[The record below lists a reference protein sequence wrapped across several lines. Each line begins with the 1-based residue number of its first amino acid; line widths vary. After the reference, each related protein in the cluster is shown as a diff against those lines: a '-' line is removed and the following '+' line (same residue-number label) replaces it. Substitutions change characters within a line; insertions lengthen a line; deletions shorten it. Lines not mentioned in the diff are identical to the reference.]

1 MTFKSLES
9 KNSDSVFNSFYFS
22 LCVFFYF
29 RFVYFNLAIFA
40 LKCHK
45 YCLSIWAVRG
55 VVCWESV
62 NGSRKTTK
70 LKKNESQEE
79 LEICNRIAIKKCH
92 FDTCQFVFKW
102 TFPPLLLM
110 GHISLFFELRN
121 KIKQSGGNISAKCQS
136 LLKACIQFFSGK
148 RKITTIS
155 QFLPSNINKK
165 IYINFSLRIFETVL
179 RIALP

>member
-1 MTFKSLES
+1 MRFLLFSFCIFQPCHFCLEVS
-9 KNSDSVFNSFYFS
+9 QV
-22 LCVFFYF
+22 
-29 RFVYFNLAIFA
+29 
-40 LKCHK
+40 
-45 YCLSIWAVRG
+45 LSIYMGGAG

-70 LKKNESQEE
+70 RKKNESQEE

>member
-1 MTFKSLES
+1 LICYSNVDVVETETLCIYSAFLAHDHNQILQPSTERLFVGPVSSISLRKSNECFCNLTFDMTFKSLES

-55 VVCWESV
+55 VVYWESV

-70 LKKNESQEE
+70 RKKNESQEE

-92 FDTCQFVFKW
+92 FDTCQFVFK
-102 TFPPLLLM
+102 
-110 GHISLFFELRN
+110 
-121 KIKQSGGNISAKCQS
+121 
-136 LLKACIQFFSGK
+136 
-148 RKITTIS
+148 
-155 QFLPSNINKK
+155 
-165 IYINFSLRIFETVL
+165 
-179 RIALP
+179 